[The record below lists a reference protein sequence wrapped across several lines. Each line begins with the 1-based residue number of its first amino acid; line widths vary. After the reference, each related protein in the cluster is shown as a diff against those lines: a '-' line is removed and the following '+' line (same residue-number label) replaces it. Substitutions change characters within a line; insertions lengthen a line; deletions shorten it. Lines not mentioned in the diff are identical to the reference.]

1 MGLFGGAAPW
11 PLPMIPL
18 RAITIQ
24 GSYVGNLQELKE
36 LLILVRNSRVPPIP
50 ITRVKFEEA
59 NEALDRLRAG
69 QVIGRAVLIP

>member
-1 MGLFGGAAPW
+1 
-11 PLPMIPL
+11 MIPL

-50 ITRVKFEEA
+50 ITRVKFEKA